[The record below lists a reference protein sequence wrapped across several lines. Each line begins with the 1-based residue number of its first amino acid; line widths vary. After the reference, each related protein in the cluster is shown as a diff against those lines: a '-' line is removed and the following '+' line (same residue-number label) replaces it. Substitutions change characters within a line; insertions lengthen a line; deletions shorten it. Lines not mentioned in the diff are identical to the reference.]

1 MQWAIAGKC
10 LKDVI
15 QFPGIRPNLSSVN
28 NPNAFAELLD
38 GLGPK
43 EDTTRTIPEGSDHQV
58 AIGSI
63 QQDDTLCTPT
73 LSMSLGQNTQ
83 ARAGAVLQVD
93 TEDGNAGFEFV
104 DAAKELLGISS
115 GRKDVKLAVLF

>member
-1 MQWAIAGKC
+1 MQWANAGKC

-15 QFPGIRPNLSSVN
+15 HFPGIRPDLSLVN
-28 NPNAFAELLD
+28 NPNALAKLLD

-63 QQDDTLCTPT
+63 QQHDALCAPT
-73 LSMSLGQNTQ
+73 LGMSLGQDTQ
-83 ARAGAVLQVD
+83 ACAGAVLQVD
-93 TEDGNAGFEFV
+93 TEDGDAGFEV
-104 DAAKELLGISS
+104 INAAKGLLGISS
-115 GRKDVKLAVLF
+115 RRKGVKLTVVF